1 MGRQK
6 KTSAKAY
13 EVRISTNAIQ
23 NIDEISGYFAVV
35 NQQPLNAV
43 KVGDFLYKVI
53 DRIARNP
60 FAFRECQELPTKAKM
75 YRRALCYSWHII
87 YQIKDNKIAPQTVSR
102 WCTNDMQPS
111 IEKLFAVSK

>member
-60 FAFRECQELPTKAKM
+60 FAFRECQEIAHQGQNVSPCPLLFVAHYLPDQ
-75 YRRALCYSWHII
+75 R
-87 YQIKDNKIAPQTVSR
+87 
-102 WCTNDMQPS
+102 
-111 IEKLFAVSK
+111 